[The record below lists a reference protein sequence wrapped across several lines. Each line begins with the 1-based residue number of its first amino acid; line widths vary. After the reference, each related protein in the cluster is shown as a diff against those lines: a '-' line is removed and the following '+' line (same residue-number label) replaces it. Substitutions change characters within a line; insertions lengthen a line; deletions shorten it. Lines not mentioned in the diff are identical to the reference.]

1 MCRVVVSM
9 SYDVIVIG
17 AGPAGS
23 AAAYECARQGLSTL
37 CIEEHGT
44 IGYPVQCA
52 GLLSNTAF
60 AECRVSERSVLA
72 KVSGARVL
80 SGMGSG
86 ILIDAKATKAVV
98 VDRGAL
104 DREMAGSAADAG
116 AEFRLRTSAYDI
128 SGTTLLT
135 RGANGHKEI
144 PFRLLIAADGPRSTI
159 ARLHTMPRAK
169 TYLAGIQVDLLHE
182 CDPRFVEIYPDAS
195 PDFFGWMIPTG
206 EGRARIGLCGQY
218 QVPERF
224 AAFQKKFGTNA
235 THLVTGTLP
244 LGLMP
249 KTYGPRTLFVG
260 DAAGFAKPTSGGG
273 IYTGIR
279 SARHAAAVAAG
290 CCETDTFT
298 EAALGEYEQRWQA
311 DIGHELDFGF
321 RIFQMRQKISAP
333 DMDVL
338 IRALNDPEIIRT
350 IVEYGDMDRPGVLI
364 KKLLCKPAMLRCA
377 APLIRSVLL
386 SLLQ

>member
-1 MCRVVVSM
+1 M

-52 GLLSNTAF
+52 GLLSNAAF
-60 AECRVSERSVLA
+60 VECRVSDRSVLT
-72 KVSGARVL
+72 KVSGARVI
-80 SGMGSG
+80 SGMGSE
-86 ILIDAKATKAVV
+86 ILIDAKTTKAVV

-104 DREMAGSAADAG
+104 DREMAESAANAG
-116 AEFRLRTSAYDI
+116 AEFRLRTAAYDI
-128 SGTTLLT
+128 LGTTLMT
-135 RGANGHKEI
+135 RGANGREKI

-159 ARLHTMPRAK
+159 ARLCKMPRAK

-206 EGRARIGLCGQY
+206 NGRVRIGLCGQY

-273 IYTGIR
+273 VYTGIR
-279 SARHAAAVAAG
+279 SARHAAAVAAS
-290 CCETDTFT
+290 CCETATFT
-298 EAALGEYEQRWQA
+298 EAALGDYEQRWQA
-311 DIGHELDFGF
+311 DIGRELDFGF
-321 RIFQMRQKISAP
+321 RIFQMRQKISAA
-333 DMDVL
+333 DMDRL
-338 IRALNDPEIIRT
+338 IRALNDPDIVRT

-364 KKLLCKPAMLRCA
+364 KKLLCKPALLRCA
-377 APLIRSVLL
+377 APLLRSGLL
-386 SLLQ
+386 SLFT